1 MRDARSILE
10 TELYL
15 GVRFFRF
22 FFTCPWI
29 LGLRTFEVLTVD
41 EQTISPTPSP
51 PFPFSETAVHRKQD
65 GIDHTWLWDAV
76 FLLMFAGVIWQ
87 AESGITSS
95 W

>member
-22 FFTCPWI
+22 FFICPLI

-41 EQTISPTPSP
+41 VQTISPTPSP
-51 PFPFSETAVHRKQD
+51 PLSVSETALHCKQD
-65 GIDHTWLWDAV
+65 GIDQAWLWDAV
-76 FLLMFAGVIWQ
+76 LLLMFAGVMW
-87 AESGITSS
+87 
-95 W
+95 